1 MANTTTTGNTG
12 AGVAAAHVAAQRKS
26 EFVRKR
32 QAAAVKDWLTIA
44 LWRLAIIGVVLGIW
58 EALVRGG
65 AVNAFLLG
73 SPSAIA
79 KMAASMIS
87 SGQLMED
94 AYATVRATVTGFGI
108 GSAVGSLAGL
118 LLWFSRTVSRIVDPF
133 VVALNGVPKIALAP
147 MIIIWFGSGIFSK
160 IVLAAVSTFIVA
172 LLSAYQATHQ
182 IDDSQVNL
190 MKSFGAS
197 KLQIFAKIIVP
208 SSLPWIIS
216 AFRINIGLALVSV
229 VGGEFISSDKGLG
242 HMIFVEGNLF
252 NLPAVWVGV
261 FTLMIV
267 AALLYACVSMLE
279 SRLLPWSEGKGKRS
293 NSPSV

>member
-1 MANTTTTGNTG
+1 MANPSGG
-12 AGVAAAHVAAQRKS
+12 VGVAASNSVVKDKS
-26 EFVRKR
+26 SFVRKR
-32 QAAAVKDWLTIA
+32 QAAALKDWLMIVF
-44 LWRLAIIGVVLGIW
+44 WRLAIIASVLAIW
-58 EALVRGG
+58 EALVRSGT
-65 AVNAFLLG
+65 VNAFLLG
-73 SPSAIA
+73 SPTAIA
-79 KMAASMIS
+79 KMAVSMIA
-87 SGQLMED
+87 SGQLLED
-94 AYATVRATVTGFGI
+94 AYATVRATVTGFAI

-118 LLWFSRTVSRIVDPF
+118 LLWFSRTVSRIIDPF

-160 IVLAAVSTFIVA
+160 MVLAAVSTFIVA

-182 IDDSQVNL
+182 IDQSQVNL

-197 KLQIFAKIIVP
+197 KLQIFTKIIVP

-267 AALLYACVSMLE
+267 AALLYTCVSMLE
-279 SRLLPWSEGKGKRS
+279 SRLLPWSDNKSKG
-293 NSPSV
+293 PQGSV

>member
-1 MANTTTTGNTG
+1 MPNSTGR
-12 AGVAAAHVAAQRKS
+12 AGIAASRPAIVEGRSILKKRQVAALKEWFSVM
-26 EFVRKR
+26 
-32 QAAAVKDWLTIA
+32 
-44 LWRLAIIGVVLGIW
+44 LWRLAIIAGILAAWEVL
-58 EALVRGG
+58 VQSG
-65 AVNAFLLG
+65 AVNSFLLG
-73 SPSAIA
+73 SPSSIA
-79 KMAASMIS
+79 KMAVSMVASGELAI
-87 SGQLMED
+87 D
-94 AYATVRATVTGFGI
+94 AYATVRATVTGFAL
-108 GSAVGSLAGL
+108 GSALGSLVGL
-118 LLWFSRTVSRIVDPF
+118 LLWFSRKLSRIIDPF

-182 IDDSQVNL
+182 IDSSQVDL
-190 MKSFGAS
+190 MKSFGAG
-197 KLQIFAKIIVP
+197 KMQIFTKIIVP

-261 FTLMIV
+261 FTLMLV
-267 AALLYACVSMLE
+267 AATLYTCVSFLE
-279 SRLLPWSEGKGKRS
+279 TRLLPWNDKKGKAS
-293 NSPSV
+293 DTPSV

>member
-1 MANTTTTGNTG
+1 MSNASQRVNLNAAGALPAAKRRRLKPHKVASLKQWITTM
-12 AGVAAAHVAAQRKS
+12 
-26 EFVRKR
+26 
-32 QAAAVKDWLTIA
+32 
-44 LWRLAIIGVVLGIW
+44 LWRFAIIGAVLAGW
-58 EALVRGG
+58 ETLVRLE

-79 KMAASMIS
+79 KSAGAMLQ
-87 SGQLMED
+87 SGQLLTD
-94 AYATVRATVTGFGI
+94 AYATVKATVIGFII
-108 GSAVGSLAGL
+108 GSIAGSLAGL
-118 LLWFSRTVSRIVDPF
+118 LLWFSKTVSRVIDPF

-160 IVLAAVSTFIVA
+160 IVLASVATFIVA

-197 KLQIFAKIIVP
+197 KLQIFRKIIMP

-261 FTLMIV
+261 FTLMLV
-267 AALLYACVSMLE
+267 ATFLYTCVSVLE
-279 SRLLPWSEGKGKRS
+279 KRLLPWNDNKQQTQKSA
-293 NSPSV
+293 SV

>member
-1 MANTTTTGNTG
+1 
-12 AGVAAAHVAAQRKS
+12 VAASRPAVNKEKN

-32 QAAAVKDWLTIA
+32 QAAAVKDWLKIA
-44 LWRLAIIGVVLGIW
+44 FWRLAIIGGVLGAW
-58 EALVRGG
+58 EILVRSGTI
-65 AVNAFLLG
+65 NAFLLG

-79 KMAASMIS
+79 KMAVSMIA

-94 AYATVRATVTGFGI
+94 AYATVRATITGFAI

-118 LLWFSRTVSRIVDPF
+118 LLWFSRTVSRVIDPF

-160 IVLAAVSTFIVA
+160 MVLAAVSTFIVA

-182 IDDSQVNL
+182 IDASQINL

-197 KLQIFAKIIVP
+197 KPQIFTKIIVP

-267 AALLYACVSMLE
+267 AALLYTCVSLLE
-279 SRLLPWSEGKGKRS
+279 ARLLPWSENKGKGPQ
-293 NSPSV
+293 SPSV

>member
-1 MANTTTTGNTG
+1 MPNATGG
-12 AGVAAAHVAAQRKS
+12 AGVAASRPAVNK
-26 EFVRKR
+26 EKNEYVRKR
-32 QAAAVKDWLTIA
+32 QAAAVKDWLKIA
-44 LWRLAIIGVVLGIW
+44 LWRVVIIGGVLGVW
-58 EALVRGG
+58 EVLVRSGT
-65 AVNAFLLG
+65 VNAFLLG
-73 SPSAIA
+73 SPTAIA
-79 KMAASMIS
+79 KMAVSMIS

-94 AYATVRATVTGFGI
+94 AYATVRATITGFAI

-118 LLWFSRTVSRIVDPF
+118 LLWFSRTVSRVIDPF

-160 IVLAAVSTFIVA
+160 MVLAAVSTFIVA

-182 IDDSQVNL
+182 IDASQINL

-197 KLQIFAKIIVP
+197 KPQIFTKIIVP

-267 AALLYACVSMLE
+267 AALLYTCVSLLE
-279 SRLLPWSEGKGKRS
+279 ARLLPWSENKGKGPQ
-293 NSPSV
+293 SPSV